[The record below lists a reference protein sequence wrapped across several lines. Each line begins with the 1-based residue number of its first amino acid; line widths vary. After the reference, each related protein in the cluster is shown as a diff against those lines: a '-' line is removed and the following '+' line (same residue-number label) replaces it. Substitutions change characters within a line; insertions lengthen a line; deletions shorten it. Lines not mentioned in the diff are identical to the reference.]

1 MVANSTREIQMNA
14 AVKFV
19 PHYTVDDYALWK
31 GDWELWE
38 GIAVAMSPSPFGVH
52 QGVVT
57 RLSRLIGVDI
67 EAVQCDAEVI
77 IELDWII
84 SSVTVV
90 RPDIMVV
97 CGPPPE
103 RHLEQT
109 PTLVAEVL
117 SDSTRQNDLNFK
129 RQLYRRLG
137 VGIYLIVDPA
147 SQSVE
152 VDRRQSD
159 GSYLAEIAAVDLA
172 MQLCDDCH
180 IHIPT
185 AKVFH
190 RATSGNAN

>member
-1 MVANSTREIQMNA
+1 MNA

-38 GIAVAMSPSPFGVH
+38 GIAVAMSPSPFGAH

-57 RLSRLIGVDI
+57 RLSRLIGVAI
-67 EAVQCDAEVI
+67 EAVLCDAEVF

-84 SSVTVV
+84 SSDTVV

-147 SQSVE
+147 SKSVE

-159 GSYLAEIAAVDLA
+159 GSYLAEMAAVDLA

-180 IHIPT
+180 IQIPT

-190 RATSGNAN
+190 RASSDNASPSNNE